1 MSDCLFCKISA
12 GDIAADIVYQDD
24 DCVAFR
30 DISPKA
36 PVHLLVI
43 PHKHIENLYDLREE
57 DAALMSRI
65 LLTLPKIAR
74 QQGLDQ
80 GFRTVTNTGTG
91 GGQEVFHLHF
101 HLLGGGSLHPI

>member
-1 MSDCLFCKISA
+1 MSDCLFCKISR
-12 GDIAADIVYQDD
+12 GEIPADVVYKDD
-24 DCVAFR
+24 DCIAFR

-43 PHKHIENLYDLREE
+43 PHKHIENLYDLRKE
-57 DAALMSRI
+57 DADLMARI

-74 QQGLDQ
+74 QQGLGS
-80 GFRTVTNTGTG
+80 GFRTVTNTGHD

-101 HLLGGGSLHPI
+101 HLLGGGSLHSL

>member
-1 MSDCLFCKISA
+1 MSDCLFCKIST
-12 GDIAADIVYQDD
+12 GDIPADIVYQDD

-43 PHKHIENLYDLREE
+43 PRQHIVNLYDLKA
-57 DAALMSRI
+57 DDSALMARI
-65 LLTLPKIAR
+65 LLTIPKIAR
-74 QQGLDQ
+74 QHGLDD
-80 GFRTVTNTGTG
+80 GFRAVTNTDKG

-101 HLLGGGSLHPI
+101 HILGGGTPHPL